1 MRNHLKLNK
10 FVIYTMIWNMYN
22 IFELQYPT
30 LKHICMNFAIN
41 DLVAITNEIK
51 CCDIFIW
58 K

>member
-1 MRNHLKLNK
+1 
-10 FVIYTMIWNMYN
+10 MYN

-41 DLVAITNEIK
+41 DLVSVAITNEIK